1 MIALEVCVDTI
12 QGAMAAI
19 EGGATRIELCSSLSE
34 GGLTPSAG
42 LMQAAAKLPVP
53 CFAMIRPRSGLFHFT
68 QSDADIMRADIALAR
83 QAGLEGVVL
92 GAQGDDDALDL
103 GLLASLMAAAG
114 DMGKTLHRVI
124 DVVPDPIAA
133 LDQTI
138 ALGFE
143 RVLTSGA
150 APFAPDGTALIAQMA
165 ARADGRISVMPG
177 CGLTPENVASVV
189 KKTSANEVHA
199 ACNAPVPGPAAFSDF
214 DPPGGRFE
222 TSASEVR
229 RMVTALSSH

>member
-1 MIALEVCVDTI
+1 
-12 QGAMAAI
+12 
-19 EGGATRIELCSSLSE
+19 
-34 GGLTPSAG
+34 
-42 LMQAAAKLPVP
+42 
-53 CFAMIRPRSGLFHFT
+53 
-68 QSDADIMRADIALAR
+68 
-83 QAGLEGVVL
+83 
-92 GAQGDDDALDL
+92 
-103 GLLASLMAAAG
+103 
-114 DMGKTLHRVI
+114 
-124 DVVPDPIAA
+124 
-133 LDQTI
+133 
-138 ALGFE
+138 
-143 RVLTSGA
+143 
-150 APFAPDGTALIAQMA
+150 MA